1 MKFGW
6 QMGGKK
12 PSKGVSYGVTTSLI
26 YFLASSHLSYHL
38 IGKEQRVKSVN
49 KNAQKGPT

>member
-12 PSKGVSYGVTTSLI
+12 PSKGVSYGVNYL
-26 YFLASSHLSYHL
+26 YFTALALLCENISINGGY
-38 IGKEQRVKSVN
+38 GYVYTQ
-49 KNAQKGPT
+49 

>member
-26 YFLASSHLSYHL
+26 YFLVSSYLSYHL
-38 IGKEQRVKSVN
+38 IGKELRVKKMKKS
-49 KNAQKGPT
+49 